1 MTLHQING
9 DGAGPYTCDVNA
21 DGTGQ
26 TFQAMQ
32 VTQNVPGR
40 RGNSNAEATDFQLV
54 ARKLIDLV
62 YLCFGVDFSSQRCPL
77 ERHAQVAPTVMPALS
92 AAGMLLLPDLS
103 EAAWQVSEGESI

>member
-32 VTQNVPGR
+32 VVKNVPGR
-40 RGNSNAEATDFQLV
+40 RGNSGAQATDFELV
-54 ARKLIDLV
+54 ARTLINPQ
-62 YLCFGVDFSSQRCPL
+62 YLFYRF
-77 ERHAQVAPTVMPALS
+77 
-92 AAGMLLLPDLS
+92 
-103 EAAWQVSEGESI
+103 